1 MSVGSMRRMRQR
13 RLMVMQAERHS
24 MSARKDV
31 MSGEDDV
38 REQAPPHDV
47 QNLSNQASEVGQ
59 VETECPS
66 T

>member
-1 MSVGSMRRMRQR
+1 
-13 RLMVMQAERHS
+13 MVMQAERHS